1 MQIPKRA
8 ARGSSTAH
16 TTSSFLAPCMVE
28 CDRCTRSSCCLK
40 ATPHFWF
47 VCDTLVTESCEQYH
61 ATVLNRCEVGKC
73 VLVVRSNAHPTLS
86 SLRSGQVC
94 PCCAAKWASVSLLC
108 CEVGKCVLV
117 VRSNA
122 HPPSPARMA
131 WRLPPS
137 CACRGRCLVD
147 VRLELRPK
155 RLRER
160 LHHLLNAVHHRIELQ
175 RVHALSSEW
184 MGWGECM
191 PCGLLW
197 LRVSQRRAIS
207 RLRNFAPLLDMI
219 VLLQAIFI
227 CGHQSCCSVVG
238 HV

>member
-86 SLRSGQVC
+86 LRSGEVCPCCALKRAPDPLLHAWHGQVC
-94 PCCAAKWASVSLLC
+94 PCCALKRAPNPLL
-108 CEVGKCVLV
+108 
-117 VRSNA
+117 
-122 HPPSPARMA
+122 HA
-131 WRLPPS
+131 WHG
-137 CACRGRCLVD
+137 ACRPLALAEVD
-147 VRLELRPK
+147 
-155 RLRER
+155 
-160 LHHLLNAVHHRIELQ
+160 A
-175 RVHALSSEW
+175 SSTCVSNFDQNDCVNVCTIYSTPCIIASNCSAS
-184 MGWGECM
+184 MHYQANGWAGVSACHVAC
-191 PCGLLW
+191 CG
-197 LRVSQRRAIS
+197 
-207 RLRNFAPLLDMI
+207 
-219 VLLQAIFI
+219 
-227 CGHQSCCSVVG
+227 CE
-238 HV
+238 